1 MKIRPAVRPAVD
13 LEKRAASML
22 LKLVCLT
29 AAMLATG
36 IETAYLPADS
46 GGGDYLVRVEPDLI
60 AGSSPYTFTS
70 DVPADSQD
78 VRRVRIYVADRWPA
92 TVERSV
98 IEAAAR
104 PRPLASEE
112 STETEVSVNPDE
124 APGERPWSLLIGTLV
139 ALFLSLG
146 GNAYLGLLLGG
157 MRTRYLALV
166 RERLPGLS

>member
-1 MKIRPAVRPAVD
+1 
-13 LEKRAASML
+13 ML
-22 LKLVCLT
+22 LKLVLLT

-36 IETAYLPADS
+36 IETAYVPDDS

-70 DVPADSQD
+70 DVPADSRD

-92 TVERSV
+92 AVERSV

-104 PRPLASEE
+104 PRPAVGAGAALEE
-112 STETEVSVNPDE
+112 AAAGDVEATE
-124 APGERPWSLLIGTLV
+124 ERPWSLLLGTLV

-157 MRTRYLALV
+157 MRSRYLALV
-166 RERLPGLS
+166 RERLPQLS